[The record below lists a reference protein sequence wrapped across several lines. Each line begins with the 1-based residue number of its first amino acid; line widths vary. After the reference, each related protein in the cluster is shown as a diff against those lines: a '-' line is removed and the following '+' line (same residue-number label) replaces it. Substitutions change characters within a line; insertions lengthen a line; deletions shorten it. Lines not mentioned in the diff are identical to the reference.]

1 MRSLSFKV
9 RLLPQ
14 AHEARSL
21 IWPVV
26 AAFTT
31 VEAAL
36 ADLPALLSYRRSTD
50 INESRS
56 SLLERALDFDPGT
69 LLISPDVLGLEL
81 TPDESIIQ
89 AVVIGAA
96 LLYKLRE
103 IKQACSEAG
112 GHTTWLIVD
121 VEKSK
126 RLGLGQ
132 EAEFREQVEKGVG
145 DLDEGLC

>member
-1 MRSLSFKV
+1 
-9 RLLPQ
+9 
-14 AHEARSL
+14 
-21 IWPVV
+21 VV

-36 ADLPALLSYRRSTD
+36 TDLPALLSYRRST
-50 INESRS
+50 NLGESQS
-56 SLLERALDFDPGT
+56 SLLERALDFDSGT

-96 LLYKLRE
+96 FLPKLRE
-103 IKQACSEAG
+103 IEQACSEAG

-126 RLGLGQ
+126 RLSLGQ
-132 EAEFREQVEKGVG
+132 EAKAENLGSRLKQELEIWIKNGASRRKENRVRVF
-145 DLDEGLC
+145 